1 MVLQNP
7 GLASRPV
14 RNSSVKQRAPH
25 SARSAATWQAEER
38 RNAHAGEGFRPPTQA
53 QSAQAELHA
62 YPREPS
68 NKLHLGCTSRA
79 RKRYLRQGT
88 SLGPQGK
95 SKSVPK
101 APPSRSRGG
110 IRKIGNEIQLTHKR
124 ECQSG
129 LALKEE
135 VEDAFFNGPAKKRP
149 CGSVVKPKL
158 SDQSKALCP
167 PNFKLRWNLPSFML
181 ELHRDDQQ
189 AT

>member
-101 APPSRSRGG
+101 LHLAVHVAEFAKSETRSSLRTN
-110 IRKIGNEIQLTHKR
+110 GNANR
-124 ECQSG
+124 
-129 LALKEE
+129 AL
-135 VEDAFFNGPAKKRP
+135 
-149 CGSVVKPKL
+149 L
-158 SDQSKALCP
+158 
-167 PNFKLRWNLPSFML
+167 
-181 ELHRDDQQ
+181 
-189 AT
+189 